1 MNALT
6 VPNGVAVALFGIALS
21 AAFCDIHWTK
31 KNCIILA
38 VGSAA
43 MLLMQALITYKGSWM
58 AIQEAYPLTT
68 HLPLAIILSVLS
80 GKWLWPTISVL
91 AAYLCCQLRRWVAL
105 LVIAMVPGI
114 DWLQPAVEMVVTL
127 PLLAIL
133 LRYVAPAARSFA
145 RYPRSMQ
152 LLFGVVPLAGYLFD
166 YVTRI
171 YTDLLAQGN
180 QAAVEFMPF
189 VCSVAQ
195 KNYLYHSLHIP
206 PQVFI
211 IRYTASFS
219 NVDSGY
225 FSRIST
231 LFSITFQQNGVV
243 MVYQTVLYQPDIF
256 RSCRSDDPGK
266 STSFAICS
274 AAWS

>member
-43 MLLMQALITYKGSWM
+43 ILLMQALITYMDSWTAM
-58 AIQEAYPLTT
+58 QETYPLVT

-114 DWLQPAVEMVVTL
+114 DWLQPACRCWRYCCAM
-127 PLLAIL
+127 L
-133 LRYVAPAARSFA
+133 LRRLAALPGIRARCSF
-145 RYPRSMQ
+145 
-152 LLFGVVPLAGYLFD
+152 
-166 YVTRI
+166 
-171 YTDLLAQGN
+171 
-180 QAAVEFMPF
+180 
-189 VCSVAQ
+189 CS
-195 KNYLYHSLHIP
+195 
-206 PQVFI
+206 
-211 IRYTASFS
+211 
-219 NVDSGY
+219 G
-225 FSRIST
+225 
-231 LFSITFQQNGVV
+231 
-243 MVYQTVLYQPDIF
+243 
-256 RSCRSDDPGK
+256 
-266 STSFAICS
+266 
-274 AAWS
+274 

>member
-21 AAFCDIHWTK
+21 AAFCDISWTK
-31 KNCIILA
+31 KNRIILA

-43 MLLMQALITYKGSWM
+43 MLLMQALITYMDSWTAM
-58 AIQEAYPLTT
+58 QEMYPLIT

-105 LVIAMVPGI
+105 LIIAMVPGI
-114 DWLQPAVEMVVTL
+114 NWLQPAVEIVVTL
-127 PLLAIL
+127 PLLALL

-171 YTDLLAQGN
+171 YTDLLARGN

-189 VCSVAQ
+189 VCSVA
-195 KNYLYHSLHIP
+195 YICLLYTSP
-206 PQVFI
+206 SP
-211 IRYTASFS
+211 R
-219 NVDSGY
+219 DS
-225 FSRIST
+225 
-231 LFSITFQQNGVV
+231 
-243 MVYQTVLYQPDIF
+243 
-256 RSCRSDDPGK
+256 
-266 STSFAICS
+266 
-274 AAWS
+274 

>member
-31 KNCIILA
+31 KNRIILA

-43 MLLMQALITYKGSWM
+43 MLLMQALLLIRIAGRRCRRRIRLSP
-58 AIQEAYPLTT
+58 ICR
-68 HLPLAIILSVLS
+68 LPSILSVLS

-114 DWLQPAVEMVVTL
+114 DWLQPAVEIVVTL
-127 PLLAIL
+127 PLLAVL

-152 LLFGVVPLAGYLFD
+152 LLFGVVPLAGYL
-166 YVTRI
+166 
-171 YTDLLAQGN
+171 
-180 QAAVEFMPF
+180 
-189 VCSVAQ
+189 
-195 KNYLYHSLHIP
+195 
-206 PQVFI
+206 
-211 IRYTASFS
+211 
-219 NVDSGY
+219 
-225 FSRIST
+225 
-231 LFSITFQQNGVV
+231 SI
-243 MVYQTVLYQPDIF
+243 M
-256 RSCRSDDPGK
+256 
-266 STSFAICS
+266 
-274 AAWS
+274 

>member
-43 MLLMQALITYKGSWM
+43 MLLMQALITYKGGWM
-58 AIQEAYPLTT
+58 AMQEAYPLTT

-127 PLLAIL
+127 PLLAVL

-171 YTDLLAQGN
+171 YTCLL
-180 QAAVEFMPF
+180 
-189 VCSVAQ
+189 
-195 KNYLYHSLHIP
+195 
-206 PQVFI
+206 
-211 IRYTASFS
+211 YT
-219 NVDSGY
+219 
-225 FSRIST
+225 SRC
-231 LFSITFQQNGVV
+231 V
-243 MVYQTVLYQPDIF
+243 
-256 RSCRSDDPGK
+256 
-266 STSFAICS
+266 
-274 AAWS
+274 

>member
-21 AAFCDIHWTK
+21 AAFCDISWTK

-58 AIQEAYPLTT
+58 AMQEAYPLTT

-114 DWLQPAVEMVVTL
+114 DCSPPSRWWSRCRCW
-127 PLLAIL
+127 
-133 LRYVAPAARSFA
+133 RYCCAMLHRRPAALPGIRARCSF
-145 RYPRSMQ
+145 
-152 LLFGVVPLAGYLFD
+152 
-166 YVTRI
+166 
-171 YTDLLAQGN
+171 
-180 QAAVEFMPF
+180 
-189 VCSVAQ
+189 
-195 KNYLYHSLHIP
+195 
-206 PQVFI
+206 
-211 IRYTASFS
+211 
-219 NVDSGY
+219 
-225 FSRIST
+225 
-231 LFSITFQQNGVV
+231 
-243 MVYQTVLYQPDIF
+243 
-256 RSCRSDDPGK
+256 
-266 STSFAICS
+266 CS
-274 AAWS
+274 A